1 MIDPE
6 EIPEQIIE
14 VLKEFTIWTS
24 KARKRINYFLNDA
37 EISLAAGKE
46 FISTSCHKSKF
57 LDGENILKIMINSNL
72 KELQGS

>member
-37 EISLAAGKE
+37 EISSWKR
-46 FISTSCHKSKF
+46 IYIH
-57 LDGENILKIMINSNL
+57 IMP
-72 KELQGS
+72 